1 MLWMSPHQFL
11 RKNTPFSIN
20 PIIIVPGND
29 AIADTVAAVFRG
41 RQYALHRSVSL
52 WDIIMRWIAQLVAR
66 LFGFSATHPA
76 VGYVVRATIILAL
89 VLVAARIG
97 YSLLLARRS
106 PALAFGPSRTNRGGD
121 WWATSQR
128 LAAQGDY
135 TAAAHALYLALI
147 TGAASRGLISLH
159 DSKTTGDYLREL
171 RQVANGADASH
182 FADFTRSYET
192 VIYGIGTCD
201 SERFTSLRMLAAGML
216 GPVVGADAQ

>member
-1 MLWMSPHQFL
+1 MLWMFPYRFL
-11 RKNTPFSIN
+11 RKNTPFSIGL
-20 PIIIVPGND
+20 IITVPGND
-29 AIADTVAAVFRG
+29 TITDTVAAVFRG
-41 RQYALHRSVSL
+41 REYALHGSVSL
-52 WDIIMRWIAQLVAR
+52 WDIIMRWIAQLVTR
-66 LFGFSATHPA
+66 LFGFAATHPA
-76 VGYVVRATIILAL
+76 LGYVVRVTVILAL
-89 VLVAARIG
+89 VLVAARAG

-106 PALAFGPSRTNRGGD
+106 PALAFGQSGINRGSD

-147 TGAASRGLISLH
+147 TGSASRGLISLH

-171 RQVANGADASH
+171 RKVANGADVRH
-182 FADFTRSYET
+182 FTDFTRSYET

-216 GPVVGADAQ
+216 GPIAGT